1 MLYFGSISSALLI
14 SIINIIIFLQGPGDM
29 LGLVSAE
36 YVNKF
41 LFVKLLTFV
50 YLIKGHT
57 QRPFGMGFSNFLK
70 L

>member
-14 SIINIIIFLQGPGDM
+14 CIINVIFFLQGPGDM

-41 LFVKLLTFV
+41 LFVQLLIV

-57 QRPFGMGFSNFLK
+57 QRLFGMGFSNFFK
-70 L
+70 P